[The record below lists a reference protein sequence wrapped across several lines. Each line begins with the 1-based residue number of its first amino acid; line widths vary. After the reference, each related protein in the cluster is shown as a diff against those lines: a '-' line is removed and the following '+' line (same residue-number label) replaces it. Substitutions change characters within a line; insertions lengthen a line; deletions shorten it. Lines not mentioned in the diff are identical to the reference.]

1 LICSLANGFW
11 LAGCLPELARFRRAN
26 VEESQRDILQRLLIT
41 NAHTAFGEQH
51 AFSCIKTIYDYQ
63 QRIPLRTYEDFEP
76 WIDRIAGGEPNV
88 LTHEPVKLFEPTSG
102 SSGATKL
109 IPYTDSLQREFQ
121 RGIRPWIA
129 DLFLNH
135 SELMNGQAY
144 WSVSPACRTGFSP
157 SKIPIGFDDDSAYV
171 GGWQRRLVRAVT
183 VRNLDDNTRNVRL
196 ISVWNPTFLSLLV
209 KDRPTESLFPN
220 LRLISCWT
228 DANAA
233 GPAAQLARLFPQA
246 KIQGKGLI
254 ATEGFISFPMSGY
267 EGAALAIRSHFL
279 EFIPLGSEKAL
290 LAHQLDRGQQY
301 AVVISTGGG
310 LYRYQLNDVIEVVG
324 HIGPCPLIRF
334 IGRQNYVS
342 DWFGEKLN
350 EAYVS
355 GVLRETFEEF
365 AIAPSFAML
374 ACDTHIPAYVL
385 YVDGEIRD
393 GVIAKIESR
402 LRRCFHYDYAR
413 RLGQLQPLQI
423 FRAERAAEVYQ
434 QVCVRNGQKAG
445 DVKPPAL
452 DRRNGWSHIF
462 PASTSLMNLTSSRK

>member
-1 LICSLANGFW
+1 W

-51 AFSCIKTIYDYQ
+51 AFSYIKTVYDYQ
-63 QRIPLRTYEDFEP
+63 QRLPLRTYEDFEP
-76 WIDRIAGGEPNV
+76 WIDRIAGGETNV
-88 LTHEPVKLFEPTSG
+88 LTREPVKLFEPTSG

-121 RGIRPWIA
+121 RGIRPWVA
-129 DLFLNH
+129 DLFLNYP
-135 SELMNGQAY
+135 ELMNGQAY
-144 WSVSPACRTGFSP
+144 WSVSPACRTVFSP
-157 SKIPIGFDDDSAYV
+157 SKIPIGFDDDSTYV

-183 VRNLDDNTRNVRL
+183 LTDLDDDTRNVRL

-220 LRLISCWT
+220 VRLISCWT

-233 GPAAQLARLFPQA
+233 GPASHLATLFPQA

-254 ATEGFISFPMSGY
+254 ATEGFISFPMIGH
-267 EGAALAIRSHFL
+267 EGTALAIRSHFL
-279 EFIPLGSEKAL
+279 EFIPIGSEKAL

-310 LYRYQLNDVIEVVG
+310 LYRYRLDDVIEVVG
-324 HIGPCPLIRF
+324 HIGRCPLIRF

-355 GVLRETFEEF
+355 SVLRETFEEF

-374 ACDTHIPAYVL
+374 ACDSEIPAYVL
-385 YVDGEIRD
+385 YADGEIPY
-393 GVIAKIESR
+393 GAIAKIESR
-402 LRRCFHYDYAR
+402 LRRCFHYNYAR
-413 RLGQLQPLQI
+413 LLGQLGPLRL

-434 QVCVRNGQKAG
+434 QFCVRHGQKAG